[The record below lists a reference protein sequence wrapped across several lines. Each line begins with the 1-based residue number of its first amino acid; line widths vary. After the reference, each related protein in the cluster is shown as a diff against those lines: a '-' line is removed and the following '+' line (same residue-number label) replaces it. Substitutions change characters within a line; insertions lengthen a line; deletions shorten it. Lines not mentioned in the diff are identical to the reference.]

1 MLGLGLQI
9 YRRVQAS
16 AAAVV
21 KIIWNTYD
29 VPWQDADDVWIT

>member
-21 KIIWNTYD
+21 KIIWSTYM
-29 VPWQDADDVWIT
+29 VVYEDADDVWNT